1 MAVPRSVYAVSQ
13 TEIAT
18 QNDASA
24 PVVQLRRLC
33 KAFGRQKVLLDHAD
47 LEVRPGETL
56 AIIGE
61 SGSGKSILL
70 KIIMGLV
77 DADSGQVLFKGR
89 DVAQMEQENLDDL
102 RREVGYVFQN
112 DALFDSMTVL
122 DNIGYAMREH
132 TKASPEEIR
141 ARAIECLEKVG
152 LEAWRL
158 DLYPSELS
166 GGQRKRVGIARAVAI
181 KPEVVFYDEPTQGLD
196 PQSITLIGRLI
207 EELQAELQATSVIV
221 THDMR
226 TAFTVADRIALL
238 HEGQFQYVGTP
249 IEFAQTQD
257 EIVQEFIADALE
269 ELRELPFLQ
278 NP

>member
-1 MAVPRSVYAVSQ
+1 VAVPRSVYAVSQ